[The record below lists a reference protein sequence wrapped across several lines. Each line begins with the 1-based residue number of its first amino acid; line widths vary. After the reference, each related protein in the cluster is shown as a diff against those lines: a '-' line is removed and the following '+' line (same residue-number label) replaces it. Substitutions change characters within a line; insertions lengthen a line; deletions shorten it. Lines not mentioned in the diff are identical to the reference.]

1 MCDPEIRTKS
11 VKKIS
16 ATLWFQWINGKNCC
30 RKTGNW
36 IYKVNPV
43 HPENEAFVPHL
54 WIGRMKKRRKR
65 SQTECH
71 MTYGI
76 PCPPQAEHPKSGLC
90 FRMCKKVF
98 LNRFGMKVKPAAQTL
113 ERTKRKTTSQ
123 HLQFDSLQPAI
134 SSETLTITLNQTIT
148 NGEPTKIDSFKLM
161 RTPPHEM
168 LMWQV
173 VTDAFGSL
181 LRYAQDSVNVFFCPT

>member
-1 MCDPEIRTKS
+1 
-11 VKKIS
+11 
-16 ATLWFQWINGKNCC
+16 
-30 RKTGNW
+30 
-36 IYKVNPV
+36 
-43 HPENEAFVPHL
+43 
-54 WIGRMKKRRKR
+54 MKERHKR
-65 SQTECH
+65 SRNECH

-76 PCPPQAEHPKSGLC
+76 SCPPQAEHPQSGLC

-98 LNRFGMKVKPAAQTL
+98 FNRFGMKVKPSAQTH
-113 ERTKRKTTSQ
+113 ERSKHRKTSAQQ

-134 SSETLTITLNQTIT
+134 SSETITITLNQTLQ
-148 NGEPTKIDSFKLM
+148 NSEPTKIDSCKLM

-181 LRYAQDSVNVFFCPT
+181 LRYAQESVNVFFCPM